1 MSQIRLADYVFQT
14 LANQGLDHV
23 FLVTGGG
30 AMHLN
35 DAVAVESRLHR
46 ICCHHEQACAI
57 AAEGYARVAGKAGIV
72 NVTAGPGGINAL
84 NGVFGA
90 WTDSIPMI
98 VISGQVKRETMMQT
112 YGLIGRIRQLGD
124 QEVDIVGMVRG
135 ITKYAVTVVDPE
147 TIRYHL
153 SRAIHLAANGR
164 PGPVWL
170 DIPVDIQATM
180 VNPERMHPYDPA
192 EDDTKVNQAEL
203 KTKAIEVLSLIRSA
217 ERPIILAGTGVRL
230 AGAKD
235 LLLRFAETLRV
246 PVATAWTHDLI
257 ASDHP
262 LYAGRQGTIG
272 TRAGNFTVQ
281 NADLVLILGSRLC
294 IRQISYNWA
303 SFARHARTVQV
314 DIDSTELS
322 KPTFRANVPIQADAR
337 DFLEILLRR
346 VEVGE
351 GEGLVDMGKREKWV
365 AWCRD
370 RVEKNPPVLPKHRK
384 ASDGRINQYHFI
396 DLLFSQAPTDAV
408 FACGNAT
415 ACITPFQAG
424 LLKQGQRLFSNSG
437 SASMGY
443 DLPAAIGAAVAD
455 PGRTVICLAGDGS
468 LQMNVQE
475 LATLAA
481 LKLPVKV
488 FVLENRGYLS
498 IRSTQKNFFGRL
510 VGEGPESGLVF
521 PDFVKLAEAYN
532 IPARLLNT
540 EDPVAGITRALQSNG
555 AQVIVVPLDLE
566 QGFEPKTSSKRLP
579 DGRMVTAPLEDM
591 APFLDREEFLSN
603 MIVNPHQD

>member
-1 MSQIRLADYVFQT
+1 MSKIRLADYVFQS
-14 LANQGLDHV
+14 LADQGLDHV

-35 DAVAVESRLHR
+35 DAIAVEGRLYR
-46 ICCHHEQACAI
+46 VCCHHEQACAI
-57 AAEGYARVAGKAGIV
+57 AAEAYARVAGKPGIV

-112 YGLIGRIRQLGD
+112 HGLVGQIRQLGD

-135 ITKYAVTVVDPE
+135 ITKYAVTVVGPE

-153 SRAIHLAANGR
+153 SRAIHLATSGR

-170 DIPVDIQATM
+170 DIPVDVQAIM
-180 VNPERMHPYDPA
+180 VNPEDMRPYDPA
-192 EDDTKVNQAEL
+192 EDDAKVDQATL
-203 KTKAIEVLSLIRSA
+203 KTRAKEVLALLRSA
-217 ERPIILAGTGVRL
+217 ERPIVLAGTGVRL
-230 AGAKD
+230 AGAMD
-235 LLLRFAETLRV
+235 LLIQVAETLQV

-257 ASDHP
+257 SSDHP

-294 IRQISYNWA
+294 IRQISYNWT
-303 SFARHARTVQV
+303 SFARHARTVHV
-314 DIDSTELS
+314 DIDPAELC
-322 KPTFRANVPIQADAR
+322 KPTFKANVAIQADVR
-337 DFLEILLRR
+337 DFLKILLQQA
-346 VEVGE
+346 VG
-351 GEGLVDMGKREKWV
+351 GEALVDFEAREKWV
-365 AWCRD
+365 AWCRE
-370 RVEKNPPVLPKHRK
+370 RVVKNPTVLPKHRIV
-384 ASDGRINQYHFI
+384 SGGRINQYHFI
-396 DLLFSQAPTDAV
+396 DLLFREAPRDAV

-415 ACITPFQAG
+415 ACITPFQASF
-424 LLKQGQRLFSNSG
+424 LKSGQRLFSNSG

-443 DLPAAIGAAVAD
+443 DLPAAIGAAVAGR
-455 PGRTVICLAGDGS
+455 GRTVICLAGDGS

-475 LATLAA
+475 FATLAA
-481 LKLPVKV
+481 LNLSVKV
-488 FVLENRGYLS
+488 FVLENGGYLS

-510 VGEGPESGLVF
+510 VGEGPDSGLLF
-521 PDFVKLAEAYN
+521 PDFAKLAEAYGL
-532 IPARLLNT
+532 PAHLFDT
-540 EDPVAGITRALQSNG
+540 GDPVGDINRIFYTKG
-555 AQVIVVPLDLE
+555 PQVIVVPLDLE

-591 APFLDREEFLSN
+591 APFLDRQEFLSN
-603 MIVNPHQD
+603 MILK

>member
-1 MSQIRLADYVFQT
+1 MSKVRLSDYIFQALADR
-14 LANQGLDHV
+14 GLDHV

-35 DAVAVESRLHR
+35 DAIAVENRMCP

-57 AAEGYARVAGKAGIV
+57 AAEGYARVSGKLGIV
-72 NVTAGPGGINAL
+72 NVTTGPGGINAL

-90 WTDSIPMI
+90 WTDSIPML

-124 QEVDIVGMVRG
+124 QEADIIGMARG
-135 ITKYAVTVVDPE
+135 ITKYAVTITEPE

-153 SRAIHLAANGR
+153 ERAIYLASHGR
-164 PGPVWL
+164 PGPCWI
-170 DIPVDIQATM
+170 DIPVDVQAAQ
-180 VNPERMHPYDPA
+180 VNPETMRPYDPA
-192 EDDTKVNQAEL
+192 EDDKKVDRDEL
-203 KTKAIEVLSLIRSA
+203 EAIVKEVLALLGSA
-217 ERPIILAGTGVRL
+217 ERPIFLAGTGVRL
-230 AGAKD
+230 AGAES
-235 LLLRFAETLRV
+235 LLIQVAETLRI

-257 ASDHP
+257 PSDHP

-314 DIDSTELS
+314 DIDPAELS
-322 KPTFRANVPIQADAR
+322 KPTFRADLPIEADVR
-337 DFLEILLRR
+337 DFLEILLR
-346 VEVGE
+346 VSLNGKPSD
-351 GEGLVDMGKREKWV
+351 LVKREDWV
-365 AWCRD
+365 SWCRE
-370 RVEKNPPVLPKHRK
+370 RVEKNPVVLEKHR
-384 ASDGRINQYHFI
+384 AAPAGRINQYHFME
-396 DLLFSQAPTDAV
+396 LLFKEAPSDAV

-424 LLKQGQRLFSNSG
+424 ILKQGQRLFSNSG

-443 DLPAAIGAAVAD
+443 DLPAAIGAAVAA
-455 PGRTVICLAGDGS
+455 PERTVICLAGDGS

-475 LATLAA
+475 MATLAA
-481 LKLPVKV
+481 LRLPVKI
-488 FVLENRGYLS
+488 FVLENGGYLS
-498 IRSTQKNFFGRL
+498 IRLTQKNFFGRL
-510 VGEGPESGLVF
+510 VGEGPESGVVF
-521 PDFVKLAEAYN
+521 PDFVKLAEAYGL
-532 IPARLLNT
+532 PSRLLDMK
-540 EDPVAGITRALQSNG
+540 DPSADIARALNADG
-555 AQVIVVPLDLE
+555 PQVVVVPLDLE
-566 QGFEPKTSSKRLP
+566 QGFEPKTSSKSLP

-591 APFLDREEFLSN
+591 APFLNRDEFLSN
-603 MIVNPHQD
+603 MLVEPLAE

>member
-1 MSQIRLADYVFQT
+1 MSQIRVADYIFQT
-14 LANQGLDHV
+14 LADRGLDHV

-35 DAVAVESRLHR
+35 DAIAVESRLHR

-57 AAEGYARVAGKAGIV
+57 AAEGYARVSGKPGIV
-72 NVTAGPGGINAL
+72 NVTTGPGGINAL

-124 QEVDIVGMVRG
+124 QEADIIGMVRG
-135 ITKYAVTVVDPE
+135 ITKYAVTITEPE

-153 SRAIHLAANGR
+153 ERAIHMASNGR
-164 PGPVWL
+164 PGPCWIEV
-170 DIPVDIQATM
+170 PVDVQAALVDPTTM
-180 VNPERMHPYDPA
+180 RAYEPA
-192 EDDTKVNQAEL
+192 EDDRRPDRVALEAQVR
-203 KTKAIEVLSLIRSA
+203 EVLALLCSSQ
-217 ERPIILAGTGVRL
+217 RPILLGGTGVRL
-230 AGAKD
+230 GGAED
-235 LLLRFAETLRV
+235 LMIRAAEKLRI

-257 ASDHP
+257 PSDHP

-281 NADLVLILGSRLC
+281 NADFVLILGSRLS
-294 IRQISYNWA
+294 IRQISYNWS

-314 DIDSTELS
+314 DIDPTELA
-322 KPTFRANVPIQADAR
+322 KPTFRADLAIEGDVR
-337 DFLEILLRR
+337 DFLEILLR
-346 VEVGE
+346 EAGE
-351 GEGLVDMGKREKWV
+351 GQASAEPSKREEWIS
-365 AWCRD
+365 WCRE
-370 RVEKNPPVLPKHRK
+370 RVEKNPVVLEKHRM
-384 ASDGRINQYHFI
+384 APSGRINQYHFI
-396 DLLFSQAPTDAV
+396 ELLFGAAPDDAV

-424 LLKQGQRLFSNSG
+424 TLKQGQRLFSNSG

-443 DLPAAIGAAVAD
+443 DLPAAIGASVAD

-475 LATLAA
+475 FATLAA

-488 FVLENRGYLS
+488 FILENGGYLS

-510 VGEGPESGLVF
+510 VGEGPDSGLRF
-521 PDFVKLAEAYN
+521 PDFVRLAQAYGL
-532 IPARLLNT
+532 PARLLDTMNAAA
-540 EDPVAGITRALQSNG
+540 DIARALSDDG
-555 AQVIVVPLDLE
+555 PQVMVVPLDLE

-591 APFLDREEFLSN
+591 APFLDRDEFLSN
-603 MIVNPHQD
+603 MLVEPMKE

>member
-1 MSQIRLADYVFQT
+1 
-14 LANQGLDHV
+14 
-23 FLVTGGG
+23 
-30 AMHLN
+30 
-35 DAVAVESRLHR
+35 
-46 ICCHHEQACAI
+46 
-57 AAEGYARVAGKAGIV
+57 
-72 NVTAGPGGINAL
+72 
-84 NGVFGA
+84 
-90 WTDSIPMI
+90 
-98 VISGQVKRETMMQT
+98 
-112 YGLIGRIRQLGD
+112 
-124 QEVDIVGMVRG
+124 MVRG
-135 ITKYAVTVVDPE
+135 ITKYAVTVIDPE

-170 DIPVDIQATM
+170 DIPVDIQSTM

-192 EDDTKVNQAEL
+192 EDDTKVDQAEL

-217 ERPIILAGTGVRL
+217 ERPIVLAGTGVRL

-314 DIDSTELS
+314 DIDSAELS
-322 KPTFRANVPIQADAR
+322 KPTFRANVPIQADVR
-337 DFLEILLRR
+337 DFLEILLRQA
-346 VEVGE
+346 GE
-351 GEGLVDMGKREKWV
+351 GEALLDLGKREKWV
-365 AWCRD
+365 AWCRE
-370 RVEKNPPVLPKHRK
+370 RVEQNPPILPKHRRPH
-384 ASDGRINQYHFI
+384 DGRINQYHFI
-396 DLLFSQAPTDAV
+396 DLLFREAPSDAV

-424 LLKQGQRLFSNSG
+424 LLKKGQRLFSNSG

-532 IPARLLNT
+532 LPARLLNT
-540 EDPVAGITRALQSNG
+540 EDPAIDIALVLQSAG
-555 AQVIVVPLDLE
+555 PQVVVVPLDLE

-603 MIVNPHQD
+603 MIINPQPD

>member
-1 MSQIRLADYVFQT
+1 MSQMRVADYIIGG
-14 LANQGLDHV
+14 LAGYGIGHV
-23 FLVTGGG
+23 FMVTGGA

-35 DAVAVESRLHR
+35 DAFGAEPR
-46 ICCHHEQACAI
+46 IKKVYCHHEQACAI
-57 AAEGYARVAGKAGIV
+57 AAEGYARISGKPGIV

-112 YGLIGRIRQLGD
+112 HGLIGRIRQLGD

-135 ITKYAVTVVDPE
+135 ITKYAVTVIDPE
-147 TIRYHL
+147 TIGYHL
-153 SRAIHLAANGR
+153 SRAIHLATSGR
-164 PGPVWL
+164 SGPVWL
-170 DIPVDIQATM
+170 DIPVDIQAAI
-180 VNPERMHPYDPA
+180 VNQEEMLPYDPA
-192 EDDTKVNQAEL
+192 EDDLKVDQAGISA
-203 KTKAIEVLSLIRSA
+203 KAKEVLTLLRSA

-230 AGAKD
+230 AGAED
-235 LLLRFAETLRV
+235 LLIQVAETLRI

-257 ASDHP
+257 PSDHP

-303 SFARHARTVQV
+303 SFAHHARTVQV
-314 DIDSTELS
+314 DIDPFELC
-322 KPTFRANVPIQADAR
+322 KPTFQANVAIQADAR
-337 DFLEILLRR
+337 DFLEILFQQA
-346 VEVGE
+346 VG
-351 GEGLVDMGKREKWV
+351 GETLVDLGKREKWV
-365 AWCRD
+365 AWCQD
-370 RVEKNPPVLPKHRK
+370 RVKKNPAVLPKHRK
-384 ASDGRINQYHFI
+384 TSNGRINQYHFI
-396 DLLFSQAPTDAV
+396 DLLFRGAPDNAV

-424 LLKQGQRLFSNSG
+424 LLKKKQRLFSNSG

-455 PGRTVICLAGDGS
+455 PKRTVICLAGDGS

-475 LATLAA
+475 FATLAA
-481 LKLPVKV
+481 LNLSVKV
-488 FVLENRGYLS
+488 FVLENNGYLS
-498 IRSTQKNFFGRL
+498 IRSTQKNFFSRL
-510 VGEGPESGLVF
+510 VGAGPESGLLF
-521 PDFVKLAEAYN
+521 PDFVRLAEAYSL
-532 IPARLLNT
+532 PARLLNT
-540 EDPVAGITRALQSNG
+540 EDPVTDISRVLQSKG
-555 AQVIVVPLDLE
+555 PQVVVVPLDLE

-603 MIVNPHQD
+603 MIVNPQSD

>member
-1 MSQIRLADYVFQT
+1 MILTKNNIRVSDYIVNT
-14 LANQGLDHV
+14 LASQEFGHV
-23 FLVTGGG
+23 FMVTGGA

-35 DAVAVESRLHR
+35 DAFGGESK
-46 ICCHHEQACAI
+46 IKKVYCHHEQACAI
-57 AAEGYARVAGKAGIV
+57 AAEGFARVAGRPGIV

-112 YGLIGRIRQLGD
+112 HGLIGRIRQLGD

-147 TIRYHL
+147 SIRHHL
-153 SRAIHLAANGR
+153 SRAIHLASCGR

-170 DIPVDIQATM
+170 DIPVDVQAAI
-180 VNPERMHPYDPA
+180 VNPEGMPAYDPA
-192 EDDTKVNQAEL
+192 EDDTKVDQADMHA
-203 KTKAIEVLSLIRSA
+203 KAKEVLALLRSA
-217 ERPIILAGTGVRL
+217 ERPILLAGTGVRL
-230 AGAKD
+230 AGAED
-235 LLLRFAETLRV
+235 LLIQVAQDLRI

-257 ASDHP
+257 PSDHP

-281 NADLVLILGSRLC
+281 NSDFVLILGSRLC

-314 DIDSTELS
+314 DIDPAELC
-322 KPTFRANVPIQADAR
+322 KPTFQADVAIQADVR
-337 DFLEILLRR
+337 DFLEILLR
-346 VEVGE
+346 EAGKGE
-351 GEGLVDMGKREKWV
+351 PLVDLGKREKWV
-365 AWCRD
+365 AWCQD
-370 RVEKNPPVLPKHRK
+370 RVEKNPPVLSKHRK
-384 ASDGRINQYHFI
+384 SSNGRINQYHFI
-396 DLLFSQAPTDAV
+396 DLLFREAPKDAV

-424 LLKQGQRLFSNSG
+424 LLKRGQRLFSNSG

-443 DLPAAIGAAVAD
+443 DLPAAIGASVAD
-455 PGRTVICLAGDGS
+455 PGRMVICLAGDGS

-475 LATLAA
+475 FATLAA
-481 LKLPVKV
+481 LNLSVKV
-488 FVLENRGYLS
+488 LVLENGGYLS
-498 IRSTQKNFFGRL
+498 IRSTQKNFFGRI
-510 VGEGPESGLVF
+510 VGEGPESGLIF
-521 PDFVKLAEAYN
+521 PDFLKLAEAYG
-532 IPARLLNT
+532 IPARMFDT
-540 EDPVAGITRALQSNG
+540 GDPVADITRALQTKG
-555 AQVIVVPLDLE
+555 PEVIVVPLDLE

-579 DGRMVTAPLEDM
+579 DGSMVTAPLEDM
-591 APFLDREEFLSN
+591 APFLDRQEFSSN
-603 MIVNPHQD
+603 MILK

>member
-23 FLVTGGG
+23 FLVAGGG

-170 DIPVDIQATM
+170 DIPVDIQATI
-180 VNPERMHPYDPA
+180 VNPERMHPHDPA
-192 EDDTKVNQAEL
+192 EDDTRVNQAEL

-217 ERPIILAGTGVRL
+217 ERPVVLAGTGVRL

-235 LLLRFAETLRV
+235 LLLRFAEALRV

-322 KPTFRANVPIQADAR
+322 KPTFRANVPIQANVR
-337 DFLEILLRR
+337 DFLEILLRQA
-346 VEVGE
+346 GE
-351 GEGLVDMGKREKWV
+351 GEALLDLGKREKWV
-365 AWCRD
+365 AWCRE
-370 RVEKNPPVLPKHRK
+370 RVEKNPPVLPKHRR
-384 ASDGRINQYHFI
+384 APDGRINQYHFI
-396 DLLFSQAPTDAV
+396 DLLFREAPKDAV

-424 LLKQGQRLFSNSG
+424 FLKKGQRLFSNSG

-481 LKLPVKV
+481 LNLPVKV

-498 IRSTQKNFFGRL
+498 IRSTQKNLFGRL
-510 VGEGPESGLVF
+510 VGEGPESGLFF

-532 IPARLLNT
+532 LPARLLNT
-540 EDPVAGITRALQSNG
+540 EDPATDIALVLQSKG
-555 AQVIVVPLDLE
+555 PQVVVVPLDLE

-603 MIVNPHQD
+603 MIVNPQSD